1 MTDCTTEACQHFQTK
16 VKIKFGLR
24 KQKDGLC
31 NLLRNQRAQA
41 WIPVHHL
48 HRTGHSPSVPAKES
62 PHALRQV
69 TSAFGSTACPSRQ
82 TAHGTALNDKPARPR
97 NDRRNRSRPTSF
109 RSHEKEEGLPT
120 ENGRTMRTSMISC
133 IPEGTRSMCSP
144 LPTYRHADGN
154 GTRYSSSSS
163 SSRTES
169 ATFMPSIGK
178 ARSMTA
184 L

>member
-1 MTDCTTEACQHFQTK
+1 MKPCTSSPLDRALPIGSGKGKPPCPPAGHVSFRQHGMSFTADRPWNGSMT
-16 VKIKFGLR
+16 
-24 KQKDGLC
+24 
-31 NLLRNQRAQA
+31 
-41 WIPVHHL
+41 
-48 HRTGHSPSVPAKES
+48 SPDT
-62 PHALRQV
+62 L
-69 TSAFGSTACPSRQ
+69 G
-82 TAHGTALNDKPARPR
+82 D
-97 NDRRNRSRPTSF
+97 DRRNRSRPTSF
-109 RSHEKEEGLPT
+109 RSHEKEEGLST